1 MTLGDK
7 IKLLRKESGLTQ
19 LELGDK
25 LGLSKANISKYEAN
39 VHEPSIE
46 TLNKLSDLFNV
57 SVDFLLG
64 RTSVRNHTETF
75 AAHTDDEDLSDEARA
90 ELENFKDYL
99 RNKYSK

>member
-1 MTLGDK
+1 MTLGYK
-7 IKLLRKESGLTQ
+7 IKLLRKENGLTQ

-25 LGLSKANISKYEAN
+25 LGLSKANISKYESN

-57 SVDFLLG
+57 SVDYLLG
-64 RTSVRNHTETF
+64 RTNVRNHTDTF
-75 AAHTDDEDLSDEARA
+75 AAHTDDDLSEEAKA

-99 RNKYSK
+99 RSKYK